1 MAVMAWYDKPL
12 ERLSNDEWEALCDGC
27 GQCCLNQLQDEQ
39 DNLYQTDVACRLLD
53 TGKALCKDYA
63 NRTQRVPECVPLSPD
78 NLAQVYF
85 MPKSCAYRLRAQGQ
99 ALPDWHPLRHGGD
112 KTPMKKAGYHVAGR
126 CISESEFAGELEDR
140 IVTWPLLPAS
150 D

>member
-1 MAVMAWYDKPL
+1 MAWYDKPL

-112 KTPMKKAGYHVAGR
+112 KTPMKKAGYHVADR

>member
-1 MAVMAWYDKPL
+1 MAWYDKPL

-99 ALPDWHPLRHGGD
+99 ALPD
-112 KTPMKKAGYHVAGR
+112 
-126 CISESEFAGELEDR
+126 
-140 IVTWPLLPAS
+140 
-150 D
+150 

>member
-1 MAVMAWYDKPL
+1 MAWYDKPL

-112 KTPMKKAGYHVAGR
+112 KTPMKKAGYHVADR

-140 IVTWPLLPAS
+140 IVTWPLLPSS